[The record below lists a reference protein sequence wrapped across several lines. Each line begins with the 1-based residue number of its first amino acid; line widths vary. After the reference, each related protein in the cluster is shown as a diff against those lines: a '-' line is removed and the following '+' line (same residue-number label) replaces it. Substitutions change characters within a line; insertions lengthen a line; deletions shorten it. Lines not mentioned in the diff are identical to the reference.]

1 MILLYLIFLAVATF
15 VLVIGYNK
23 EVDRL
28 TNRIDDLIDELA
40 FAGKNYVD
48 KTNGLRDEIRVLKK
62 DNDKLFKENIDY
74 RVKLQELQTVHAKYL
89 KRKLRKS

>member
-15 VLVIGYNK
+15 LLVIGYNK

-48 KTNGLRDEIRVLKK
+48 KTNSLRDEIRVLKK
-62 DNDKLFKENIDY
+62 DNDKL
-74 RVKLQELQTVHAKYL
+74 L
-89 KRKLRKS
+89 

>member
-15 VLVIGYNK
+15 LLVIGYNK

-48 KTNGLRDEIRVLKK
+48 KTNELRDKIQKYKEMYVQEKNKK
-62 DNDKLFKENIDY
+62 
-74 RVKLQELQTVHAKYL
+74 AKA
-89 KRKLRKS
+89 KRKSRQTIQRTNKKKQ